1 MKYADIQ
8 KLRDAGLITDEQRQ
22 KIVEH
27 FQLKE
32 DGGGKFLAIVSIVGA
47 VLIAAGITLLIAAHW
62 NEIPRGVKI
71 AAGLLLML
79 GFHAGGWWLREGG
92 GDATSPVS
100 SATGVSQLR
109 GKYRKTGEALHLIG
123 SCLFLAN
130 IALIG
135 QIYNIV
141 SRPPNTFL
149 LWWVGIAALPWLLRS
164 AAQFALLLLGIGT
177 WLGVE
182 INDST
187 SLIRFD
193 DEHQVLIYALLGLVF
208 TGFGFLLRR
217 GANKDFSV
225 VAETF
230 GLLAFTLF
238 SYPLTCAGFLS
249 WGYQHEELNHWLPP
263 ALGALAVLL
272 VALGCRNLTALP
284 QQWRVTWGTTLAG
297 AAALLVAANFVPQQN
312 EWHWFGR
319 MTPLNTVAAVGFFIY
334 CLLQVQVG
342 VQQRS
347 RFLVNLGVI
356 FIALDIIAT
365 YIGLFGSMA
374 RTGLMFILSGVFLIL
389 FAVFLEK
396 KRRALMKQIKSQTTG
411 AKL

>member
-8 KLRDAGLITDEQRQ
+8 KLRDAGFITDEQGQ
-22 KIVEH
+22 KIIGH

-32 DGGGKFLAIVSIVGA
+32 NGGGKFLAIVSIIGA

-62 NEIPRGVKI
+62 NEIPRGIKI

-79 GFHAGGWWLREGG
+79 GFHAGGWWLRE
-92 GDATSPVS
+92 V
-100 SATGVSQLR
+100 Q
-109 GKYRKTGEALHLIG
+109 GKYRKTGEVLHLIG
-123 SCLFLAN
+123 SLLFLGN

-149 LWWVGIAALPWLLRS
+149 LWWIGIAALPWLLRS
-164 AAQFALLLLGIGT
+164 AAQFALLLLAIGI
-177 WLGVE
+177 WFGVE
-182 INDST
+182 INDAT

-193 DEHQVLIYALLGLVF
+193 DEQQVLAYALLGLVF

-217 GANKDFSV
+217 SANKDFSV

-238 SYPLTCAGFLS
+238 SYPLTWSGFLS
-249 WGYQHEELNHWLPP
+249 WGYRHAELNPWLLP
-263 ALGALAVLL
+263 ALGTFAVLL
-272 VALGCRNLTALP
+272 IALGCRNLTTLP
-284 QQWRVTWGTTLAG
+284 PQWRVTWGATLAG

-319 MTPLNTVAAVGFFIY
+319 MTPLNTVAAIAFFIY
-334 CLLQVQVG
+334 GLLQVQVG
-342 VQQRS
+342 VQERS
-347 RFLVNLGVI
+347 RFLVNLGVTL
-356 FIALDIIAT
+356 IALDIIAT

-374 RTGLMFILSGVFLIL
+374 FTGMMFVISGTFLIL

-396 KRRALMKQIKSQTTG
+396 KRRALMKQINSQTTG

>member
-1 MKYADIQ
+1 MKTTDIE
-8 KLRDAGLITDEQRQ
+8 KIHGAGLISAEQRD
-22 KIVEH
+22 KIIAH
-27 FQLKE
+27 FGLKE
-32 DGGGKFLAIVSIVGA
+32 DGGKFLVIVSFIGA
-47 VLIAAGITLLIAAHW
+47 VLVAAGIALLISAHW

-71 AAGLLLML
+71 AAGLALML
-79 GFHAGGWWLREGG
+79 GAHAGGWWLHQGG
-92 GDATSPVS
+92 GDAPSPAR
-100 SATGVSQLR
+100 SATGASQPR
-109 GKYRKTGEALHLIG
+109 GNYPNTGEALHFAG
-123 SCLFLAN
+123 SLLFLGN

-149 LWWVGIAALPWLLRS
+149 LWWIGIAALPWLLRS
-164 AAQFALLLLGIGT
+164 AAQFALLLLAIGI
-177 WLGVE
+177 WFGVE
-182 INDST
+182 INDAT

-193 DEHQVLIYALLGLVF
+193 DEQQVLAYALLGLVF

-217 GANKDFSV
+217 SANKDFSV

-238 SYPLTCAGFLS
+238 SYPLTWSGFLS
-249 WGYQHEELNHWLPP
+249 WGYRHAELNPWLLP
-263 ALGALAVLL
+263 ALGTFAALLI
-272 VALGCRNLTALP
+272 ALGCRNLTTLLP
-284 QQWRVTWGTTLAG
+284 RWRVTWGATLAG

-319 MTPLNTVAAVGFFIY
+319 MTPLNTVAAIAFFIY
-334 CLLQVQVG
+334 GLLQVQVG
-342 VQQRS
+342 VQERS
-347 RFLVNLGVI
+347 RFLVNLGVTL
-356 FIALDIIAT
+356 IALDIIAT

-374 RTGLMFILSGVFLIL
+374 FTGMMFVISGTFLIL

-396 KRRALMKQIKSQTTG
+396 KRRALMKQINSQTTG